1 MPWLVK
7 PGRDPL
13 IVPDYMDDTVERCL
27 REGWVVC
34 PDPRGQAALPE
45 VEPAVLAASLVDA
58 DPAETQARA
67 DEARV
72 IEMKAIKARNANARK
87 WIERTQ

>member
-1 MPWLVK
+1 MPWMVK

-27 REGWVVC
+27 REGWIIC
-34 PDPRGQAALPE
+34 SDPRGQAAPS
-45 VEPAVLAASLVDA
+45 EPLLEEPLLDA
-58 DPAETQARA
+58 DPAETQARE

-72 IEMKAIKARNANARK
+72 IELKAVKARNESARK
-87 WIERTQ
+87 WVERKH